1 SATVDLPPA
10 IETEARAWTI
20 AEMSLAYHLGR
31 TTLYA
36 EIAAGRLE
44 VVKVGRS
51 TRILAHQRRTWEG
64 KLLSSG
70 GTPEKGSSSP
80 RAPHVRNAAA

>member
-1 SATVDLPPA
+1 MNKDTDVVPGPGLTKA
-10 IETEARAWTI
+10 IQLEDCAWTI

-51 TRILAHQRRTWEG
+51 TRVLPQQRRTWEN
-64 KLLSSG
+64 KLPTTRRS
-70 GTPEKGSSSP
+70 
-80 RAPHVRNAAA
+80 V